1 MSTQS
6 LILGI
11 TVASLFMRS
20 CSGDIEP
27 AGKGSSRVKDLAAE
41 HEFKC
46 TESSDTGVTYG
57 NGQTTISLLLN
68 SRKLIFN
75 DTLILMNAPA
85 TVRKR
90 KWVISEADT
99 AGTLVPLV
107 SPHRFLDKMG
117 SRLVVIDA
125 GHGGSDSGA
134 LGKRGTKEKDVVL
147 DIATRAKHILES
159 RGVAV
164 QLTRSRDTKL
174 DLGTRPALA
183 REWQADVFVSI
194 HINSA
199 ANSKSRGAET
209 YVLTADGYPS
219 TAEGSKPRGMCPGNR
234 FDPANTVLAY
244 DVHRTLMKRTG
255 LKDRGV
261 KRARFEVL
269 RSASCPSILV
279 EAGFV
284 SNPDEETRIRTDAY
298 RIAAAEGIVEG
309 ILSYLSRVRKASRK
323 LQPSK

>member
-11 TVASLFMRS
+11 AVASLFMRS
-20 CSGDIEP
+20 CSDDIEP
-27 AGKGSSRVKDLAAE
+27 VDKGSHRVKDLATKHKFE
-41 HEFKC
+41 C
-46 TESSDTGVTYG
+46 TESSEKSVTYES
-57 NGQTTISLLLN
+57 GQTSISLLLN

-99 AGTLVPLV
+99 AGTLGPLV
-107 SPHRFLDKMG
+107 NPSKFLERVG
-117 SRLVVIDA
+117 STLVVLDA

-134 LGKRGTKEKDVVL
+134 VGKGGTKEKDVVL

-164 QLTRSRDTKL
+164 RMTRDADTTL
-174 DLGTRPALA
+174 NLGTRQVLA
-183 REWQADVFVSI
+183 KKWRADVFVSI

-199 ANSKSRGAET
+199 ANRKSGGAET
-209 YVLTADGYPS
+209 FVLTAEGYAS
-219 TAEGSKPRGMCPGNR
+219 TAQGSKPGGMCPGNH

-244 DVHRTLMKRTG
+244 DVHRALMKRTALG
-255 LKDRGV
+255 DRGV

-269 RSASCPSILV
+269 RNASCPSILV
-279 EAGFV
+279 EAGFI

-298 RIAAAEGIVEG
+298 RMAAAEGISEG

-323 LQPSK
+323 LQPSM